1 LTERIVNQHQCFMTR
16 GEMLSAV
23 AVHAR
28 LIAGA
33 LDHHLT
39 TDLSSLDIVQLE
51 ETAFRILQ
59 LVQAV
64 KNAAIAEAQ
73 LADAQNQEAAS
84 AGVNLGG
91 KLQMACELTVGH
103 PDGTTS

>member
-1 LTERIVNQHQCFMTR
+1 MTERTVNQHQCFMTQT
-16 GEMLSAV
+16 EMLSAT
-23 AVHAR
+23 AMHAR
-28 LIAGA
+28 LMAAAIDTRIYADSPP
-33 LDHHLT
+33 LDFGT
-39 TDLSSLDIVQLE
+39 LE

-91 KLQMACELTVGH
+91 KLQMTCELTVGH